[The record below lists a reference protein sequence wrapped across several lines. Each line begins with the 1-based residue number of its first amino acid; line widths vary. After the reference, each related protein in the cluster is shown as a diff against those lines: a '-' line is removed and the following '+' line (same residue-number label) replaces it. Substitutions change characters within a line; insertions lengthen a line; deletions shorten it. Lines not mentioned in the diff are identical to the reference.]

1 MPRPALRTLVPACA
15 LGALIAFVPPVTLA
29 GALASAAGTL
39 FEALPFVVGT
49 ALLPRVRW
57 LRFLPS
63 LACGCGGVLPSAL
76 SLPALALTWISFGPL
91 VSIARIAAA
100 LLVLVVR
107 ARSRTSQHAS
117 KGDEHSR
124 DLPNGDAL
132 SELTRFA
139 LASFAASLIAESL
152 RTKLFLAPGPAG
164 AVLSLALG
172 MLAGL
177 LAPCATAGG
186 AASIALRAGDSF
198 AAFGL
203 LATSGLFPQ
212 GAVRGCL
219 QPHRHPANPGK
230 IGAQ

>member
-15 LGALIAFVPPVTLA
+15 LGALIAFVPPVTLV

-100 LLVLVVR
+100 LVVLMVR
-107 ARSRTSQHAS
+107 ARSRASQCAPE
-117 KGDEHSR
+117 KGAEHSR
-124 DLPNGDAL
+124 NLPNGDAL
-132 SELTRFA
+132 AELTRFT
-139 LASFAASLIAESL
+139 LASFAAALIAESL
-152 RTKLFLAPGPAG
+152 RAKLLLAPGPAG
-164 AVLSLALG
+164 AGLSL
-172 MLAGL
+172 
-177 LAPCATAGG
+177 T
-186 AASIALRAGDSF
+186 
-198 AAFGL
+198 
-203 LATSGLFPQ
+203 
-212 GAVRGCL
+212 
-219 QPHRHPANPGK
+219 
-230 IGAQ
+230 